1 MYPQALLEATHA
13 PLEMALEETLEVR
26 GAGTW
31 ADVGQAIGQVIDTA
45 IAVVDTVS

>member
-1 MYPQALLEATHA
+1 MYPQVETTQA
-13 PLEMALEETLEVR
+13 PLEMTLEETLDVR

-45 IAVVDTVS
+45 IAVVATVS

>member
-1 MYPQALLEATHA
+1 MYTQALLEATHA